1 MIASG
6 NHTLKMR
13 SGVEGSLTQLLL
25 KSIERIRFFDFAA
38 LRATSLRITCG
49 RKINCNLTFFIGKGR
64 TFYALVT
71 DAYEAFE
78 HFGFFK
84 FLASSEWNYTEGSE
98 QYGALPFITGTLM
111 TTLLALIFCIPFSL
125 PVALFVGEYFKGTK
139 MAAVL
144 STVTDLLAGIPSIIY
159 GLWGFYTLRPIIM
172 ALNISPQGSG
182 VLTASLVLAIMII
195 PYAASLSAEF
205 IKMVPND
212 LKEGAYSLGATR
224 AEVIRKVVF
233 PVAGSGIFSS
243 YILAIG
249 RALGETMTVT
259 MLIGN
264 TNNIPE
270 SITSTGNS
278 MASIIA
284 NQFGEADDLRLSSL
298 IAIGLIL
305 FLITAIIN
313 MVGKIMIKR
322 ARIV

>member
-1 MIASG
+1 M
-6 NHTLKMR
+6 NDKLYK
-13 SGVEGSLTQLLL
+13 VLL
-25 KSIERIRFFDFAA
+25 FVAA
-38 LRATSLRITCG
+38 VVMPIVCG
-49 RKINCNLTFFIGKGR
+49 GIV
-64 TFYALVT
+64 YALVT

-78 HFGFFK
+78 YFGFFN
-84 FLASSEWNYTEGSE
+84 FLASSEWSYTSGAEA
-98 QYGALPFITGTLM
+98 YGALPFIAGTLL
-111 TTLLALIFCIPFSL
+111 TTLLALLFCVPFSL
-125 PVALFVGEYFKGTK
+125 PVALFVGEYFKGSRI
-139 MAAVL
+139 AAVL

-159 GLWGFYTLRPIIM
+159 GLWGFYTLRPLIVS
-172 ALNISPQGSG
+172 LDISPQGSG
-182 VLTASLVLAIMII
+182 VLTASLVLAVMIV

-205 IKMVPND
+205 IKMVPGD

-233 PVAGSGIFSS
+233 PVAGAGIFSS
-243 YILAIG
+243 YVLAVG

-270 SITSTGNS
+270 SVTSTGNS
-278 MASIIA
+278 MASVIA

-313 MVGKIMIKR
+313 MIGKIMIKR
-322 ARIV
+322 ARIA

>member
-1 MIASG
+1 MSDKLYKVILFIAASIIPVVCG
-6 NHTLKMR
+6 
-13 SGVEGSLTQLLL
+13 GVV
-25 KSIERIRFFDFAA
+25 
-38 LRATSLRITCG
+38 
-49 RKINCNLTFFIGKGR
+49 
-64 TFYALVT
+64 YALVT

-78 HFGFFK
+78 HFGFFN
-84 FLASSEWNYTEGSE
+84 FLSSSEWDYTEGAE
-98 QYGALPFITGTLM
+98 RYGALPFITGTLM
-111 TTLLALIFCIPFSL
+111 TTMLALLFCIPFSL
-125 PVALFVGEYFKGTK
+125 PVALFVGEYFKGK
-139 MAAVL
+139 KIAAVL
-144 STVTDLLAGIPSIIY
+144 GTVTDLLAGIPSIIY

-172 ALNISPQGSG
+172 YLGISQQGSG
-182 VLTASLVLAIMII
+182 ILTASLVLAIMIV
-195 PYAASLSAEF
+195 PYVASLSAEF
-205 IKMVPND
+205 IKMVPNE
-212 LKEGAYSLGATR
+212 LKESAYSLGATR

-243 YILAIG
+243 YVLAVG

-264 TNNIPE
+264 TNSIPT

-313 MVGKIMIKR
+313 MIGKIMIKN
-322 ARIV
+322 ARIA

>member
-1 MIASG
+1 MSDKLYKVLLFLAAMIMPIVCG
-6 NHTLKMR
+6 
-13 SGVEGSLTQLLL
+13 GVV
-25 KSIERIRFFDFAA
+25 
-38 LRATSLRITCG
+38 
-49 RKINCNLTFFIGKGR
+49 
-64 TFYALVT
+64 YALVT

-78 HFGFFK
+78 HFGFFR
-84 FLASSEWNYTEGSE
+84 FLTSTEWSYTEGAE
-98 QYGALPFITGTLM
+98 QYGAWPFISGTLM
-111 TTLLALIFCIPFSL
+111 TTLLALVFCIPFSL
-125 PVALFVGEYFKGTK
+125 PVAFFVGEYFKGSRI
-139 MAAVL
+139 AAVL

-159 GLWGFYTLRPIIM
+159 GLWGFYTLRPVIM
-172 ALNISPQGSG
+172 SLNISEQGSG
-182 VLTASLVLAIMII
+182 VLTASLVLAIMIV

-205 IKMVPND
+205 IKMVPDD

-224 AEVIRKVVF
+224 AEVVRKIIF

-243 YILAIG
+243 YILAVG

-264 TNNIPE
+264 TNNVPS

-313 MVGKIMIKR
+313 IIGKLLIKR
-322 ARIV
+322 ARIS

>member
-1 MIASG
+1 MNDKIYRVVLFIAAMVMPIVCG
-6 NHTLKMR
+6 
-13 SGVEGSLTQLLL
+13 GVV
-25 KSIERIRFFDFAA
+25 
-38 LRATSLRITCG
+38 
-49 RKINCNLTFFIGKGR
+49 
-64 TFYALVT
+64 YALVT
-71 DAYEAFE
+71 DAYDAFE
-78 HFGFFK
+78 HFGFLK
-84 FLASSEWNYTEGSE
+84 FLTSSDWSYTEGAE

-125 PVALFVGEYFKGTK
+125 PVALFVGEYFKGTRI
-139 MAAVL
+139 AAIL
-144 STVTDLLAGIPSIIY
+144 STIVDLLAGIPSIIY
-159 GLWGFYTLRPIIM
+159 GLWGFYTLRPLIM

-182 VLTASLVLAIMII
+182 ILTASLVLAIMII
-195 PYAASLSAEF
+195 PYASSLSAEF

-212 LKEGAYSLGATR
+212 LKEGAYSLGATQ
-224 AEVIRKVVF
+224 AEVVQKVVF
-233 PVAGSGIFSS
+233 PVAGAGIFSS
-243 YILAIG
+243 YVLAIG

-264 TNNIPE
+264 TNNIPD

-305 FLITAIIN
+305 FLITAGVN
-313 MVGKIMIKR
+313 MVGKIMIKH

>member
-1 MIASG
+1 MNDKIYKVV
-6 NHTLKMR
+6 L
-13 SGVEGSLTQLLL
+13 
-25 KSIERIRFFDFAA
+25 FAA
-38 LRATSLRITCG
+38 ALIMPIVCG
-49 RKINCNLTFFIGKGR
+49 GVV
-64 TFYALVT
+64 YALVT

-84 FLASSEWNYTEGSE
+84 FLTSSEWSYTDGAE

-111 TTLLALIFCIPFSL
+111 TTLLALVFCIPFSL
-125 PVALFVGEYFKGTK
+125 PVALFVGEYFKGTR
-139 MAAVL
+139 MAAIL

-159 GLWGFYTLRPIIM
+159 GLWGFYSLRPLIM

-182 VLTASLVLAIMII
+182 ILTASLVLAIMIV

-233 PVAGSGIFSS
+233 PVAGSGVFSS
-243 YILAIG
+243 YVLAIG

-264 TNNIPE
+264 TNNIPD

-284 NQFGEADDLRLSSL
+284 NQFGEASDLRFSSL
-298 IAIGLIL
+298 IAIGLVL
-305 FLITAIIN
+305 FFITAFIN
-313 MVGKIMIKR
+313 MIGKMMIKR
-322 ARIV
+322 ARIS

>member
-1 MIASG
+1 MNDKLYKVLLFIVALIMPIVCG
-6 NHTLKMR
+6 
-13 SGVEGSLTQLLL
+13 GVV
-25 KSIERIRFFDFAA
+25 
-38 LRATSLRITCG
+38 
-49 RKINCNLTFFIGKGR
+49 
-64 TFYALVT
+64 YALVT
-71 DAYEAFE
+71 DAYDAFE
-78 HFGFFK
+78 HFGFFR
-84 FLASSEWNYTEGSE
+84 FLTSSEWSYTEGAE
-98 QYGALPFITGTLM
+98 HYGALPFITGTLM
-111 TTLLALIFCIPFSL
+111 TTLLALFFCIPFSL
-125 PVALFVGEYFKGTK
+125 PVALFVGEYFRDSRI
-139 MAAVL
+139 AAVL
-144 STVTDLLAGIPSIIY
+144 STVVDLLAGIPSIIY

-182 VLTASLVLAIMII
+182 ILTASLVLAIMII
-195 PYAASLSAEF
+195 PYASSLSAEF

-224 AEVIRKVVF
+224 LEVVCNVVF

-243 YILAIG
+243 YVLAIG

-264 TNNIPE
+264 TNDMPN
-270 SITSTGNS
+270 SITATGNS

-284 NQFGEADDLRLSSL
+284 NQFGEADGLRLSSL

-322 ARIV
+322 ARIA

>member
-1 MIASG
+1 MNDKIYRVI
-6 NHTLKMR
+6 LF
-13 SGVEGSLTQLLL
+13 
-25 KSIERIRFFDFAA
+25 IAA
-38 LRATSLRITCG
+38 LIVPVVCG
-49 RKINCNLTFFIGKGR
+49 GVV
-64 TFYALVT
+64 YALVT

-84 FLASSEWNYTEGSE
+84 FLTSSEWSYTDGAE

-139 MAAVL
+139 IAAVL

-182 VLTASLVLAIMII
+182 ILTASLVLAIMII

-224 AEVIRKVVF
+224 AEVIRRVVF

-243 YILAIG
+243 YVLAIG

-264 TNNIPE
+264 TNNIPD

-284 NQFGEADDLRLSSL
+284 NQFGEADGLRLSSL
-298 IAIGLIL
+298 IAIGLVL
-305 FLITAIIN
+305 FLITAAIN

>member
-1 MIASG
+1 M
-6 NHTLKMR
+6 NDKLYK
-13 SGVEGSLTQLLL
+13 VLL
-25 KSIERIRFFDFAA
+25 FVAA
-38 LRATSLRITCG
+38 LVMPLVCG
-49 RKINCNLTFFIGKGR
+49 GVV
-64 TFYALVT
+64 YALVT
-71 DAYEAFE
+71 DAYDAFE

-84 FLASSEWNYTEGSE
+84 FLTSKEWSYTEGAE
-98 QYGALPFITGTLM
+98 QYGALPFITGTLI

-139 MAAVL
+139 VASVL

-159 GLWGFYTLRPIIM
+159 GLWGFYTLRPLIM

-182 VLTASLVLAIMII
+182 VLTASLVLTIMIV

-205 IKMVPND
+205 IKMMPND

-224 AEVIRKVVF
+224 AEVIRKIVF

-264 TNNIPE
+264 TNNIPD

-284 NQFGEADDLRLSSL
+284 NQFGEASDLRFSSL
-298 IAIGLIL
+298 IAIGLVL
-305 FLITAIIN
+305 FLITAVIN
-313 MVGKIMIKR
+313 MIGKMMIKR
-322 ARIV
+322 ARIS

>member
-1 MIASG
+1 MNDKIY
-6 NHTLKMR
+6 K
-13 SGVEGSLTQLLL
+13 VLL
-25 KSIERIRFFDFAA
+25 FVAA
-38 LRATSLRITCG
+38 LIMPIVCG
-49 RKINCNLTFFIGKGR
+49 GVV
-64 TFYALVT
+64 YALVT

-84 FLASSEWNYTEGSE
+84 FLTSSEWSYTDGAE

-111 TTLLALIFCIPFSL
+111 TTLLALLFCIPFSL
-125 PVALFVGEYFKGTK
+125 PVALFVGEYFKDT
-139 MAAVL
+139 MAASVL

-159 GLWGFYTLRPIIM
+159 GLWGFYTLRPLIM

-182 VLTASLVLAIMII
+182 VLTASLVLAIMIV

-233 PVAGSGIFSS
+233 PVVGSGIFSS

-270 SITSTGNS
+270 TITSTGNS

-298 IAIGLIL
+298 IAIGLVL
-305 FLITAIIN
+305 FLITALIN

-322 ARIV
+322 ARIA

>member
-1 MIASG
+1 MNDKIYRIILFASALIMPIVCG
-6 NHTLKMR
+6 
-13 SGVEGSLTQLLL
+13 GVV
-25 KSIERIRFFDFAA
+25 
-38 LRATSLRITCG
+38 
-49 RKINCNLTFFIGKGR
+49 
-64 TFYALVT
+64 YALVT
-71 DAYEAFE
+71 DAYEAFK
-78 HFGFFK
+78 HFGFFR
-84 FLASSEWNYTEGSE
+84 FLTSSEWSYTEGNE

-111 TTLLALIFCIPFSL
+111 TTLLALVFCIPFSL

-139 MAAVL
+139 VASVL
-144 STVTDLLAGIPSIIY
+144 STIVDLLAGIPSIIY
-159 GLWGFYTLRPIIM
+159 GLWGFYSLRPLIM

-205 IKMVPND
+205 IKMVPSD

-224 AEVIRKVVF
+224 FEVIRNVVF

-243 YILAIG
+243 YVLAIG

-264 TNNIPE
+264 TNNIPD

-284 NQFGEADDLRLSSL
+284 NQFGEADGLRLSSL

-305 FLITAIIN
+305 FLITAVIN

>member
-1 MIASG
+1 MG
-6 NHTLKMR
+6 
-13 SGVEGSLTQLLL
+13 GV
-25 KSIERIRFFDFAA
+25 I
-38 LRATSLRITCG
+38 
-49 RKINCNLTFFIGKGR
+49 
-64 TFYALVT
+64 YALVS

-78 HFGFFK
+78 HFGFFN
-84 FLASSEWNYTEGSE
+84 FLTSKEWNYTEGAE

-139 MAAVL
+139 IASVL

-159 GLWGFYTLRPIIM
+159 GLWGFYTLRPLIM
-172 ALNISPQGSG
+172 ALDISPQGSG
-182 VLTASLVLAIMII
+182 ILTASLVLSIMIV
-195 PYAASLSAEF
+195 PYAVSLSAEF

-264 TNNIPE
+264 TNNIPD
-270 SITSTGNS
+270 SIASTGNS

-284 NQFGEADDLRLSSL
+284 NQFGEASDLRFSSL
-298 IAIGLIL
+298 IAIGLVL

-313 MVGKIMIKR
+313 MIGKMMIKR
-322 ARIV
+322 ARIS

>member
-1 MIASG
+1 MNDKIYRVF
-6 NHTLKMR
+6 LF
-13 SGVEGSLTQLLL
+13 
-25 KSIERIRFFDFAA
+25 IAA
-38 LRATSLRITCG
+38 LIVPIVCG
-49 RKINCNLTFFIGKGR
+49 GVV
-64 TFYALVT
+64 YALVA
-71 DAYEAFE
+71 DAYDAFE

-84 FLASSEWNYTEGSE
+84 FLTSSEWSYTEGNE
-98 QYGALPFITGTLM
+98 QYGALPFVTGTLM

-139 MAAVL
+139 TATVL

-159 GLWGFYTLRPIIM
+159 GLWGFYTLRPIII
-172 ALNISPQGSG
+172 ALDISEQGSG
-182 VLTASLVLAIMII
+182 ILTASLVLAIMII

-264 TNNIPE
+264 TNNIPD

-284 NQFGEADDLRLSSL
+284 NQFGEADGLRLSSL
-298 IAIGLIL
+298 IAIGLVL
-305 FLITAIIN
+305 FLITAAIN

-322 ARIV
+322 ARIS

>member
-1 MIASG
+1 MNDKLYRGFLFI
-6 NHTLKMR
+6 
-13 SGVEGSLTQLLL
+13 
-25 KSIERIRFFDFAA
+25 AA
-38 LRATSLRITCG
+38 LVVPVVCG
-49 RKINCNLTFFIGKGR
+49 GVV
-64 TFYALVT
+64 YALVT
-71 DAYEAFE
+71 DAYDAFK
-78 HFGFFK
+78 HFGFFR
-84 FLASSEWNYTEGSE
+84 FLTSSEWNYTEGAE

-125 PVALFVGEYFKGTK
+125 PVALFVGEYFKGTRI
-139 MAAVL
+139 AAVL

-159 GLWGFYTLRPIIM
+159 GLWGFYTLRPVIM

-182 VLTASLVLAIMII
+182 ILTASLVLAIMII

-224 AEVIRKVVF
+224 AEVVRKVVF

-243 YILAIG
+243 YVLAIG

-264 TNNIPE
+264 TNDIPQ

-305 FLITAIIN
+305 FLITAAIN
-313 MVGKIMIKR
+313 MAGKIMIKR
-322 ARIV
+322 ARI

>member
-1 MIASG
+1 MNDKLYRI
-6 NHTLKMR
+6 TLY
-13 SGVEGSLTQLLL
+13 V
-25 KSIERIRFFDFAA
+25 AA
-38 LRATSLRITCG
+38 LIMPIVCG
-49 RKINCNLTFFIGKGR
+49 GVV
-64 TFYALVT
+64 YALVT

-78 HFGFFK
+78 HFGFLK
-84 FLASSEWNYTEGSE
+84 FLTSSEWSYTEGSE

-111 TTLLALIFCIPFSL
+111 TTLLALVFCIPFSL

-139 MAAVL
+139 VASVL

-172 ALNISPQGSG
+172 ELNILPQGSG
-182 VLTASLVLAIMII
+182 ILTASLVLAIMIV

-205 IKMVPND
+205 VKMVPNE

-224 AEVIRKVVF
+224 AEVVRKVVF

-264 TNNIPE
+264 TNNIPN

-305 FLITAIIN
+305 FLITAFIN
-313 MVGKIMIKR
+313 MIGKIMIKH
-322 ARIV
+322 ARIS

>member
-1 MIASG
+1 M
-6 NHTLKMR
+6 NDKR
-13 SGVEGSLTQLLL
+13 YKVLL
-25 KSIERIRFFDFAA
+25 FVAA
-38 LRATSLRITCG
+38 LTMPIVCG
-49 RKINCNLTFFIGKGR
+49 GVI
-64 TFYALVT
+64 YALVT

-78 HFGFFK
+78 HFGFFR
-84 FLASSEWNYTEGSE
+84 FLASKEWSYTEGAE

-125 PVALFVGEYFKGTK
+125 PVALFVGEYFKGSK
-139 MAAVL
+139 VAAVL

-159 GLWGFYTLRPIIM
+159 GLWGFYTLRPLIM
-172 ALNISPQGSG
+172 ALHISPQGSSI
-182 VLTASLVLAIMII
+182 LTASLVLAIMIV

-243 YILAIG
+243 YVLAIG

-264 TNNIPE
+264 TNNIPD

-284 NQFGEADDLRLSSL
+284 NQFGEASDLRFSSL
-298 IAIGLIL
+298 IAIGLVL
-305 FLITAIIN
+305 FLITALIN
-313 MVGKIMIKR
+313 MIGKMMIKR
-322 ARIV
+322 ARIS

>member
-1 MIASG
+1 MNDKIY
-6 NHTLKMR
+6 K
-13 SGVEGSLTQLLL
+13 VLL
-25 KSIERIRFFDFAA
+25 FVAA
-38 LRATSLRITCG
+38 LIMPIVCG
-49 RKINCNLTFFIGKGR
+49 GVV
-64 TFYALVT
+64 YALVT

-84 FLASSEWNYTEGSE
+84 FLTSSEWSYTDGAE

-111 TTLLALIFCIPFSL
+111 TTLLALVFCIPFSL
-125 PVALFVGEYFKGTK
+125 PVALFVGEYFKDT
-139 MAAVL
+139 MAASVL

-159 GLWGFYTLRPIIM
+159 GLWGFYTLRPLIM

-182 VLTASLVLAIMII
+182 ILTASLVLAIMIV

-233 PVAGSGIFSS
+233 PVAGSGVFSS
-243 YILAIG
+243 YVLAIG

-264 TNNIPE
+264 TNNIPD

-284 NQFGEADDLRLSSL
+284 NQFGEASDLRFSSL
-298 IAIGLIL
+298 IAIGLVL
-305 FLITAIIN
+305 FFITTFIN
-313 MVGKIMIKR
+313 MIGKMMIKR
-322 ARIV
+322 ARIS

>member
-1 MIASG
+1 MTDKLYRIILFAVALIVPIVCG
-6 NHTLKMR
+6 
-13 SGVEGSLTQLLL
+13 GV
-25 KSIERIRFFDFAA
+25 I
-38 LRATSLRITCG
+38 
-49 RKINCNLTFFIGKGR
+49 
-64 TFYALVT
+64 YALVT
-71 DAYEAFE
+71 DAYDAFE
-78 HFGFFK
+78 HFGFLK
-84 FLASSEWNYTEGSE
+84 FLTSSDWSYTEGNE

-139 MAAVL
+139 VAAVL

-172 ALNISPQGSG
+172 ELGISQQGSG
-182 VLTASLVLAIMII
+182 ILTASLVLAIMII

-212 LKEGAYSLGATR
+212 IKEGAYSLGATR
-224 AEVIRKVVF
+224 AEVVRKVIF
-233 PVAGSGIFSS
+233 PVAGSGVFSS
-243 YILAIG
+243 YVLAIG

-264 TNNIPE
+264 TNNIPD

-298 IAIGLIL
+298 IAIGLVL
-305 FLITAIIN
+305 FLITALIN
-313 MVGKIMIKR
+313 MIGKIMIKR
-322 ARIV
+322 ARIT